1 MTSPDPYQSSGRA
14 AVTGEATTAAANRDS
29 FSDIDSQLGELV
41 RELAAPPADRERV
54 HLLAP
59 GSRIAEHFEVV
70 RKLGMGGM
78 GVVYLARDERLDR
91 VVAVKLLVPRRGE
104 DGSRRE
110 AGTARLE
117 REAQAMAQLAHPNV
131 VTVHEVGRHDA
142 GVYVAM
148 EYVDGGTARQWANER
163 TRSVAEIVEVY
174 LQAARGLA
182 AAHAAGFVHRDF
194 KPDNMLIGRDP
205 DGGIGRVRVADFGLA
220 RTWGGSGEQQIV
232 DQSALVTPSGVTN
245 AGPLGGPAGPI
256 ALELR
261 SRPSVPQLT
270 ATDAVV
276 GTPGYMAPEQF
287 SGTDLGPA
295 MDQFAW
301 GVALFEALFGERP
314 YGTLPSW
321 AATADDLRVP
331 TRGGTADRVPGWLRQ
346 IVLRAILL
354 DPEARHP
361 SMQTVV
367 VALERGRQRGRRVKI
382 AAVATVVIAAAVG
395 AGIGLGSS
403 AREQPCSD
411 AETLAGTKWSPAI
424 REQLDAAFA
433 GDDALT
439 QRAWAVAAPLVDD
452 WVRSWAEHRRAAC
465 IATRVHGSQSEQLLD
480 RSIACLDSRLAD
492 LGTLVTGLAAEP
504 QTRAAVDTHVAEL
517 RDTSV
522 CLDTAYL
529 LAQVQPPEDPQMRA
543 EVERIEE
550 ELRRIRI
557 GYSFDQSNR
566 ERLTELADAARRTEH
581 PPVIAAVEFETA
593 HADLLEDRRT
603 DAGERLRRAYFIAR
617 RVGDDEGADDAA
629 MLLAYLVGSIGTD
642 RATAEIWLDHVEADL
657 ERGTVADERRV
668 ALELTRCQVLQRA
681 GADVEAVAAARAAL
695 AAAKTPLRIL
705 NARAEVAS
713 ALDGAGHHRDAIAE
727 YDTLLDEAM
736 TLYGPDHTRV
746 AMVLTNR
753 GLAHYYLQENDRAI
767 EDQQRAYAIHLAH
780 DGGTTAE
787 AATVL
792 LNLGLAQLGAGHFDD
807 ALGPIEQARA
817 IWKRVDAKAEQA
829 LALAAL
835 GWIELER
842 DRPERA
848 LEHYR
853 GALALDEEVLPPGH
867 PQLSAEWSHVAD
879 AQLALERAEE
889 SVASYQHA
897 LAIWEAPEMRDHPAS
912 AIPHAG
918 IARAYLALGRG
929 DDALREAESV
939 IELAAHAE
947 VEPATLVRARWV
959 RARVWA
965 ERGRE
970 QDAITEARAAATIGH
985 GIDGFDG
992 DDEIDSWLRV
1002 HDPR

>member
-1 MTSPDPYQSSGRA
+1 MTSPDPYPSSGRA
-14 AVTGEATTAAANRDS
+14 AATGEATTAAANRDS
-29 FSDIDSQLGELV
+29 FSDVDSQLGELV

-91 VVAVKLLVPRRGE
+91 VVAVKLLAPRRGE

-131 VTVHEVGRHDA
+131 VTVHEVGRHDG

-163 TRSVAEIVEVY
+163 TRSIAEIVEVY

-194 KPDNMLIGRDP
+194 KPDNMLIGRDA

-220 RTWGGSGEQQIV
+220 RTWAGSGEHAMLDV
-232 DQSALVTPSGVTN
+232 PPSS
-245 AGPLGGPAGPI
+245 PI

-295 MDQFAW
+295 IDQFAW

-331 TRGGTADRVPGWLRQ
+331 TRGGTQRVPGWLKQ

-354 DPEARHP
+354 DPAARHP
-361 SMQTVV
+361 SMHSVV
-367 VALERGRQRGRRVKI
+367 VALERGRLRGRRVKI
-382 AAVATVVIAAAVG
+382 AAVATVAIAAAVG

-403 AREQPCSD
+403 TREAPCRD
-411 AETLAGTKWSPAI
+411 AEALATARWNAGV

-452 WVRSWAEHRRAAC
+452 WTRGWSEHRRAAC

-480 RSIACLDSRLAD
+480 RSVACLDSRLAD
-492 LGTLVTGLAAEP
+492 LGTLLTGLATEP
-504 QTRAAVDTHVAEL
+504 QTRAAVDTHVGEL

-529 LAQVQPPEDPQMRA
+529 LAQVQPPEDPQVRA
-543 EVERIEE
+543 EVERITE

-557 GYSFDQSNR
+557 GYDFDR
-566 ERLTELADAARRTEH
+566 GDAEHLAELTAAARRTEH
-581 PPVIAAVEFETA
+581 APIIASVEIETA
-593 HADLLEDRRT
+593 RTDMLADRHAD
-603 DAGERLRRAYFIAR
+603 AAQRLRDAYFLAR
-617 RVGDDEGADDAA
+617 KVGDDENADDAA
-629 MLLAYLVGSIGTD
+629 TTLAYLVGSIGTD

-681 GADVEAVAAARAAL
+681 GADVEAVDAARAAL
-695 AAAKTPLRIL
+695 AAAKTPLRML
-705 NARAEVAS
+705 NARAEVAA
-713 ALDGAGHHRDAIAE
+713 ALDGAGHHREAIAE
-727 YDTLLDEAM
+727 YDTLLDEAV

-753 GLAHYYLQENDRAI
+753 GLAHYYLQQNERAI
-767 EDQQRAYAIHLAH
+767 ADQQRAYAIHLAH
-780 DGGTTAE
+780 DGGTTAA

-792 LNLGLAQLGAGHFDD
+792 LNLGLAQLGAGHYDD
-807 ALGPIEQARA
+807 AIGPIEQARA
-817 IWKRVDAKAEQA
+817 IWKRVGAKAEQA

-842 DRPERA
+842 DDPERA

-853 GALALDEEVLPPGH
+853 GALAIDEEVLPPGH
-867 PQLSAEWSHVAD
+867 PQISAEWSHVAD

-897 LAIWEAPEMRDHPAS
+897 LAIWAAPELRDHPAS

-918 IARAYLALGRG
+918 IARAYLALERW
-929 DDALREAESV
+929 DDALREAESA
-939 IELAAHAE
+939 IELAARAD

-965 ERGRE
+965 HQGRE
-970 QDAITEARAAATIGH
+970 QDAITEARAAATLGH

-992 DDEIDSWLRV
+992 DEPIDAWLRE
-1002 HDPR
+1002 HDPE